1 MLGRVFMRQASR
13 AFNGW
18 SEAAHERR
26 RALRFGRR
34 LIDRGQVKALGS
46 WQDFCHQRHRLRSTM
61 RRILHA
67 NLARALNT
75 WMEQATAHRRLRRFG
90 RRLLGRVT
98 SRALNGWLDFVRGKH
113 KAMSQRRW
121 AAARFGNPRLSAAW
135 NQWLEGVPG
144 SGMCCAEPK
153 ADNRPE
159 GCCRAPHALIVVCP
173 DVAMASLTA
182 PPTLRVL
189 LLSRHPLLYV
199 PAGSFARKSKFVR
212 SFMYRE
218 QRRAFESWLGAVGVA
233 QVEPRL
239 TRGF

>member
-1 MLGRVFMRQASR
+1 LPPLEAWRGFTHSQRLHRRRATKMLGRVFMRQASR
-13 AFNGW
+13 AFNSW

-153 ADNRPE
+153 ADSRRRTAEGGQPPRRMLPSAPRPD
-159 GCCRAPHALIVVCP
+159 CC
-173 DVAMASLTA
+173 
-182 PPTLRVL
+182 
-189 LLSRHPLLYV
+189 V
-199 PAGSFARKSKFVR
+199 P
-212 SFMYRE
+212 
-218 QRRAFESWLGAVGVA
+218 
-233 QVEPRL
+233 
-239 TRGF
+239 